1 MNYSIENI
9 NTCTKKL
16 SFKFESVDLS
26 NEINEALKEKQ
37 KGAKL
42 KGYRPGKAPL
52 SMIQSMYGPQVEND
66 ALYRFVTKEFYEA
79 IQTEG
84 IKAIGYP
91 KFSDTNYEVEKKNI
105 SFVAEVET
113 FPEFEVGN
121 YSKYEFEKTSDEVTA
136 KDFDDVKNQMLSSR
150 SEMVEVTK
158 PDQALEKSHFATMNF
173 QGVKEDG
180 ERPENMKGTDY
191 VLEIGSGQFIP
202 GFEEKMEGMKKGEK
216 KNIELTFPE
225 DYHSEDLKGAK
236 VTFEVE
242 LLEIKEKK
250 LPEYNDE
257 ILKEFGFESTSDFEE
272 RTNKRLIAEKKRKS
286 DETLH
291 QKILEKLVADNEF
304 DVPATLIVNQVNSLK
319 EETKA
324 NLLRSGLNEQMLSD
338 YYSKWEDDFKQRATF
353 QVRSGLIL
361 EKLAAKYEVKVE
373 ESDLDEKF
381 QAMADLSST
390 PIDQV
395 KTIYGGNEKLK
406 QNLTYAIREEKTF
419 DAIKKEI
426 IIK

>member
-1 MNYSIENI
+1 MNYSIETL

-26 NEINEALKEKQ
+26 KEINEALKQKQ

-105 SFVAEVET
+105 SFIAEVET

-121 YSKYEFEKTSDEVTA
+121 YSKYEFEKTSEEVKTE
-136 KDFDDVKNQMLSSR
+136 DFDAVKNQMLGSR
-150 SEMVEVTK
+150 SEMVEVSNK
-158 PDQALEKSHFATMNF
+158 DQALEKGHFATMNF
-173 QGVKEDG
+173 QGVKADG
-180 ERPENMKGTDY
+180 AKPENMKGTDY

-202 GFEEKMEGMKKGEK
+202 GFEDKMIGMKKGEN

-257 ILKEFGFESTSDFEE
+257 ILKEFGFDSVSDFEE
-272 RTNKRLIAEKKRKS
+272 KTNKRLAAEKKRKS

-291 QKILEKLVADNEF
+291 QQILEKLVKDNEF
-304 DVPATLIVNQVNSLK
+304 DVPATLIVNQVNALK
-319 EETKA
+319 EETKS
-324 NLLRSGLNEQMLSD
+324 NLLRSGLSEEMLAG
-338 YYSKWEDDFKQRATF
+338 YYDKWEDDFKQRASF

-361 EKLAAKYEVKVE
+361 EKLAAKYDVKVE
-373 ESDLDEKF
+373 ESDLDDKF
-381 QAMADLSST
+381 NAMAELSST
-390 PIDQV
+390 PLEQV
-395 KTIYGGNEKLK
+395 KSIYGGNEKLK

-426 IIK
+426 TIK